1 MDQRVEVIGFGL
13 NWSHIK
19 AGTIDGYV
27 RTRLLRKT
35 MDANNATLTYHAVTA
50 NERRSS
56 EREEE

>member
-1 MDQRVEVIGFGL
+1 MDQRVEVLGLGL

-35 MDANNATLTYHAVTA
+35 MEVQDMSTQLTYRAIIQKEE
-50 NERRSS
+50 NE
-56 EREEE
+56 E

>member
-35 MDANNATLTYHAVTA
+35 MEVQDISTQLTYRAIIQKEE
-50 NERRSS
+50 NE
-56 EREEE
+56 EG

>member
-35 MDANNATLTYHAVTA
+35 MEVQDMSTQLTYRAIIQKEE
-50 NERRSS
+50 NE
-56 EREEE
+56 EG